1 MKYVIDNL
9 IKKLNDFINE
19 TKNQN
24 FVLNDWIHLV
34 KKHPAVI
41 ARYDSRCFLLR
52 NIIISFIKN
61 ICKIFIELFKQS
73 NNKYF
78 KNKEYDFLII
88 SHKLKNVQVV
98 DNEDFYYGGIRQY
111 LELNNF
117 KYKFLYLNHSK
128 FSKNDNSFFLNECN
142 FLTKLKI
149 IYKIVKTSICFILF
163 NYKKFEHK
171 ILLKVFVEFFS
182 IFTFHNF
189 IIIDNLKKI
198 SLFNKTKYI
207 ITTFEGYS
215 WERAVF
221 LSQKYQETKT
231 IGYQHSYIS
240 KENNSIFEINNKD
253 LIPNILFTAGEITKN
268 LFKNKKFF
276 FDKIKVFGNNKIF
289 RISKNNKDKVKSHI
303 LVAPDGVE
311 NECTKM
317 MKFILDFSIKNDKY
331 NFIFRLHPVIDFEK
345 LKKKEKIFR
354 QNFKNIIF
362 SKEKLEFDLERS
374 THCLYRGSTIAFNC
388 VLSNVVPIF
397 VSLDDNTSINVF
409 DEVKSVKIIS
419 NINDLE
425 KSLKSKK
432 IDHDA
437 LIFTEKYFHNV
448 NFEILK
454 SL

>member
-34 KKHPAVI
+34 KKHPALI
-41 ARYDSRCFLLR
+41 ARYDSSHFLLR
-52 NIIISFIKN
+52 NILISFIKN
-61 ICKIFIELFKQS
+61 ICKIFIELFKPS

-78 KNKEYDFLII
+78 KNKDYDFLII
-88 SHKLKNVQVV
+88 SHKLKNVQEV
-98 DNEDFYYGGIRQY
+98 DNDDFYYGGIRKY
-111 LELNNF
+111 LELNDF
-117 KYKFLYLNHSK
+117 RYKFLYLNHSK

-142 FLTKLKI
+142 FLNKLKI
-149 IYKIVKTSICFILF
+149 IYKIAKISICFILF

-198 SLFNKTKYI
+198 SLLNKIKYI

-221 LSQKYQETKT
+221 LSQKNQQTKT

-240 KENNSIFEINNKD
+240 KGNSSIFEINNKD
-253 LIPNILFTAGEITKN
+253 LIPNILFTTGEITKD

-276 FDKIKVFGNNKIF
+276 FDKIEVFGNSKIF
-289 RISKNNKDKVKSHI
+289 KISKNNRDKVKDHI

-311 NECTKM
+311 SECTKM
-317 MKFILDFSIKNDKY
+317 MKFISDFSIKNNKY

-345 LKKKEKIFR
+345 LKKKEKIFK
-354 QNFKNIIF
+354 QNYKNIIF

-397 VSLDDNTSINVF
+397 VNLDDNTSINVF
-409 DEVKSVKIIS
+409 DGVESIKIIS
-419 NINDLE
+419 KINDLE
-425 KSLKSKK
+425 KSLKIKK

-437 LIFTEKYFHNV
+437 LIFTQKYFHNV